1 MLHPVACQRAWKLQ
15 SVCGD
20 GNAVPAKPVISLW
33 NSDSLI
39 VMGRK
44 IPSSRPNSVR
54 GHAACVSELM
64 VCVFCASSGTLLSR
78 DHSVKLSISA
88 ASGSP
93 VVVDVYITATCLQH
107 LWGLLPGAKIHF
119 QNLERKISR
128 CSCL

>member
-1 MLHPVACQRAWKLQ
+1 MLHPVACQRAWKLHTVYVKMGMQ
-15 SVCGD
+15 YL
-20 GNAVPAKPVISLW
+20 GNLGGGT
-33 NSDSLI
+33 

-54 GHAACVSELM
+54 GHACVSELM

-88 ASGSP
+88 ASSSP

-107 LWGLLPGAKIHF
+107 LRGLLPGAKIHF

>member
-1 MLHPVACQRAWKLQ
+1 MLHPVACQRAWKLHTVYVEMGMQ
-15 SVCGD
+15 Y
-20 GNAVPAKPVISLW
+20 PKKPWMW

-39 VMGRK
+39 VVGRK
-44 IPSSRPNSVR
+44 IPSSRPSSVT
-54 GHAACVSELM
+54 GQAACVSELM

-78 DHSVKLSISA
+78 DHSVKLSVSA
-88 ASGSP
+88 DSGSP

-107 LWGLLPGAKIHF
+107 LRGLLPGAKIHF